1 MAESKPVVLVGGQL
15 QELPAGD
22 TLPPQVPAAHVHAT
36 SDVAGLDAA
45 LAGKS
50 STGHGHAIG
59 DVSGLDTALNSKEP
73 KLGFKITVSAAE
85 PASPAEGDIWIS
97 Y

>member
-1 MAESKPVVLVGGQL
+1 MAERKPVVLVGGQL

-22 TLPPQVPAAHVHAT
+22 ALPPQAPAA
-36 SDVAGLDAA
+36 
-45 LAGKS
+45 
-50 STGHGHAIG
+50 HGHAIG
-59 DVSGLDTALNSKEP
+59 DVFGLDTALNSKEP
-73 KLGFKITVSAAE
+73 KLGFKITVSATE